1 MHQLFSLI
9 SISNGLADLRLGT
22 SNVVRWFAEGA
33 VLAARRASRRASPAT
48 MAHCNQSALNAFEA
62 EREALIA
69 VNRAR
74 MLKVRARVGTHS
86 LVFRNVSRQKAKR
99 AQRHPSTMPP
109 CAQEL
114 GIQGGAA
121 APARIEAA
129 ARAPRRP
136 MCARQRRIQQYTM
149 P

>member
-1 MHQLFSLI
+1 
-9 SISNGLADLRLGT
+9 
-22 SNVVRWFAEGA
+22 
-33 VLAARRASRRASPAT
+33 
-48 MAHCNQSALNAFEA
+48 MAHCNQSALNAFEE

-69 VNRAR
+69 MNRAR
-74 MLKVRARVGTHS
+74 MLKVRARVETHS
-86 LVFRNVSRQKAKR
+86 LVNQNVSRQKVKR

-114 GIQGGAA
+114 GIQDGAA
-121 APARIEAA
+121 APTRTEAA

-136 MCARQRRIQQYTM
+136 MCAWQRRIQQYTT